1 MAKTYILDTNVLLS
15 DVTSINSF
23 DEHNI
28 IIPLVVL
35 EELDKQKTRQDEV
48 GSAARQLNR
57 IFDTMRQNG
66 SLLTGI
72 PTLGGGMLKVCSVKP
87 EYISKL
93 PLEFQNQKID
103 NIIIALAL
111 ELNSTSEEEYV
122 LVSKDVNVRIKCD
135 SIGISCEDYRKSKVI
150 LENDKTYSG
159 VLLKEVSQEVINQL
173 YSGDVLMTQEIF
185 PYEDNVVIYPN
196 QIVILKQ
203 FGVKSGS
210 CITVAQ
216 KQGDNIFLKVL
227 KKIEN
232 CYGLIPRNK
241 EQQFSLSLL
250 YDPNIKL
257 VTLTGIAGS
266 GKSLLALAAGLDQN
280 SHMGSKKIY
289 EKLVIARS
297 TQPVGKDIGYL
308 PGSLNE
314 KLAPWQGASCDN
326 LAFLMN
332 KNKNDK
338 KPLKPHKTQDGQF
351 LDPYLSLLME
361 NGVIEIA
368 SIAHIRGRSIPNSF
382 VIIEEAQNLSHHE
395 IKTILTRIGE
405 SSKIVLCGDT
415 DQIDN
420 MLLDKFTNG
429 LTYVIEKFK
438 ESTLSA
444 HVNLIK
450 GERSALATEASQL
463 L

>member
-1 MAKTYILDTNVLLS
+1 MNQKVLVKLKS
-15 DVTSINSF
+15 WRQKKAD
-23 DEHNI
+23 
-28 IIPLVVL
+28 L
-35 EELDKQKTRQDEV
+35 EKCELY
-48 GSAARQLNR
+48 R
-57 IFDTMRQNG
+57 IFQNKTLEDMAT
-66 SLLTGI
+66 LLPKTKDELLAIKGI
-72 PTLGGGMLKVCSVKP
+72 RDKK
-87 EYISKL
+87 
-93 PLEFQNQKID
+93 FQK
-103 NIIIALAL
+103 
-111 ELNSTSEEEYV
+111 YG
-122 LVSKDVNVRIKCD
+122 KDVLTIIHECLGTEPVEP
-135 SIGISCEDYRKSKVI
+135 IS

-173 YSGDVLMTQEIF
+173 YSGDVLMAQEIF
-185 PYEDNVVIYPN
+185 PYEDNVIIYPN

-216 KQGDNIFLKVL
+216 KQGNNIFLKVL

-280 SHMGSKKIY
+280 CHMGSKKTY

-332 KNKNDK
+332 KNKNDNK

-361 NGVIEIA
+361 NGIIEIA

-450 GERSALATEASQL
+450 GERSTLATEASQL